1 MREGHE
7 LVGYGMAT
15 GIWEALQTEATVR
28 GAAPRAYRVV
38 SRSRAHRG
46 HAVRRRAG
54 HIAPD
59 LARHGHGLTF
69 RHADAERY
77 AVR

>member
-1 MREGHE
+1 MN
-7 LVGYGMAT
+7 LVS
-15 GIWEALQTEATVR
+15 
-28 GAAPRAYRVV
+28 GAI
-38 SRSRAHRG
+38 
-46 HAVRRRAG
+46 AVPAAVAASTPG
-54 HIAPD
+54 D